1 MTWLFER
8 LGRLPCVFRGHNSVF
23 HFEPDHLSL
32 RCLSCGYRTS
42 GWNLGPDVGHTSS
55 PVHDLSPQAMG
66 NFAAPPV
73 IVDETG
79 GSAFAAHVARAD
91 RNVEASAATRPRA
104 RGDDRKS
111 PVIRMAS

>member
-32 RCLSCGYRTS
+32 CCLSCGYRTS
-42 GWNLGPDVGHTSS
+42 GWNLGPDVGHASS
-55 PVHDLSPQAMG
+55 PVHDLSPQPMG
-66 NFAAPPV
+66 NFAEPPV

-91 RNVEASAATRPRA
+91 RDVEASAATRPRA